1 MTPIETV
8 EAFIDAWNRIDFD
21 AVAEFFSEDV
31 VYHNIP
37 MEPVVGKAAARAFI
51 DNMQAD
57 RIDWVTYHIAAAGP
71 VVLTERLDQ
80 FDLANGKKIS
90 IPVMGT
96 FEIENGKIKAWRDY
110 FDLNTYVSQMS
121 D

>member
-21 AVAEFFSEDV
+21 AVAEFFTEDV

-37 MEPVVGKAAARAFI
+37 MEPVIGKAAARAFI

-57 RIDWVTYHIAAAGP
+57 RIDWVTYHIAAAGD

-80 FDLANGKKIS
+80 FDMADGKKIA

-96 FEIENGKIKAWRDY
+96 FEIEDGKIKAWRDY

-121 D
+121 G